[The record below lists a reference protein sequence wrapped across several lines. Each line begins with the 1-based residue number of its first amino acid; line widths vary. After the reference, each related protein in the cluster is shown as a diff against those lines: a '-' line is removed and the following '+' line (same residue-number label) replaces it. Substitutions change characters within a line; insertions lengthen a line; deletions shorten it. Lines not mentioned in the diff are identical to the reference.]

1 MNNDPSMYV
10 DDAASQALGITI
22 EVERP
27 GHATA
32 TMTVRPDMV
41 NGLGVCHGGLL
52 FTLADT
58 AMAFASNAHGEAT
71 FAVHAEIDWLLP
83 TREGQVVVAV
93 ASEIAKPGRTA
104 VHDVEITADG
114 ELVAIFRGRTRSVGR
129 KVNPDA
135 VKPNP

>member
-1 MNNDPSMYV
+1 MTNDPSMYV

-58 AMAFASNAHGEAT
+58 AMAFASNAYGEAT
-71 FAVHAEIDWLLP
+71 FAIHAEIDWLLP

-104 VHDVEITADG
+104 VHDVAITADG

-129 KVNPDA
+129 KVSPDA
-135 VKPNP
+135 AKP

>member
-1 MNNDPSMYV
+1 MDNDPSMYV

-22 EVERP
+22 DVERP
-27 GHATA
+27 GRATA
-32 TMTVRPDMV
+32 TMTVRSDMV

-58 AMAFASNAHGEAT
+58 AMAFASNAYGEAA
-71 FAVHAEIDWLLP
+71 FAIHAEIDWLLP
-83 TREGQVVVAV
+83 TREGQVVVA
-93 ASEIAKPGRTA
+93 AAHEIAKPGRTA

-114 ELVAIFRGRTRSVGR
+114 EVVAIFRGRTRSVGR

-135 VKPNP
+135 ANG